1 MNRIKNYFEDLLKF
15 FRSPDFSKAVILSI
29 AISLPIAVF
38 SYLGNYEIGVALAI
52 GALLSS
58 PSDIQGSF
66 SHKIIGVFLAAI
78 LAGMVS
84 LFFGYASVKIWILLP
99 VLALLVFGIAY
110 LAVFGFRASLVAFS
124 GLFAIVLSFANIS
137 TALEIWERALLI
149 VLGGLWYL
157 LLSVFWHYLNPKRA
171 TEQLL
176 AQALELTGLYLKTR
190 AQLLTETEKRES
202 LKKELF
208 RIQGELNEKH
218 ESLRDT
224 LIRSRLNFG
233 NSNYAR
239 KRLLIFI
246 ELVDI
251 LELAIANPVDYDK
264 MEEVFGKKSKMPQK
278 LSSLVDSLA
287 LQLDEIAISLQKNSN
302 YTQKEIRDNLEKI
315 ETGFSAFRKNLDSND
330 IKEHMFLLQNL
341 FDYLERQAQKINTIV
356 RILYNLEDRKRVF
369 PKKNE
374 VLKFITP
381 QDYDPKILLENL
393 NLDSTIFRHSLR
405 LAVVVVVGFSIGA
418 YFSLDNAYW
427 ILLTI
432 IVIMR
437 PNYGLT
443 KERSKQRII
452 GTLIG
457 GAIAIGIVF
466 FVKNQIVY
474 AILGLL
480 SLTLAFSLVQ
490 RNYKTAAVFITL
502 SIVFIYSLL
511 QPDVYNVIQYRI
523 IDTLV
528 GAGLAALGNL
538 VLWPAWEVKGIKN
551 VMLKS
556 IEANKIYL
564 EEIAR
569 FYKVKGDLPVSY
581 KLARKNAFLETGNL
595 NIAFQR
601 MTQEPRSKQKEISGV
616 YEIIGINQTF
626 LAALASL
633 GTYIRNHKTTSAS
646 VHFDILVQHTLQ
658 NLRNTKNVLSEQEIK
673 RLPDQENTLRAG
685 KALNSN
691 FENLLQRS
699 EARIEDRNSQAG
711 ENLQEQLREA
721 HLVINQLNWLLELSE
736 KLQKNITKTRLY

>member
-1 MNRIKNYFEDLLKF
+1 MDRINNYFEDLLKF

-29 AISLPIAVF
+29 AISLPIVIF
-38 SYLGNYEIGVALAI
+38 SYMGNYEIGAALAI
-52 GALLSS
+52 GCLLSS

-78 LAGMVS
+78 LAGIVS
-84 LFFGYASVKIWILLP
+84 LIFGYASVKIWILLP

-137 TALEIWERALLI
+137 TVLEVWERALLI

-157 LLSVFWHYLNPKRA
+157 SLSVLWHYLNPKRA

-176 AQALELTGLYLKTR
+176 AQAMELTALYLKTR
-190 AQLLTETEKRES
+190 AQLLTETEERVS
-202 LKKELF
+202 LQKELF

-218 ESLRDT
+218 ESLRDI

-264 MEEVFGKKSKMPQK
+264 MDEVFGSKSIMPQR
-278 LSSLVDSLA
+278 LSSLVESLA
-287 LQLDEIAISLQKNSN
+287 HELDDIAISLQKTSN
-302 YTQKEIRDNLEKI
+302 YNQKEVRENLEKI
-315 ETGFSAFRKNLDSND
+315 QTAFSSFRTNLDSD
-330 IKEHMFLLQNL
+330 DKKEHMFLLQNL
-341 FDYLERQAQKINTIV
+341 FDYLERQSQKINTII

-369 PKKNE
+369 PKKKE

-393 NLDSTIFRHSLR
+393 NFDSTIFRHSLR
-405 LAVVVVVGFSIGA
+405 LAVVVLVGFSIGA
-418 YFSLDNAYW
+418 FFSLDNAYW

-457 GAIAIGIVF
+457 GVIAIGIVF
-466 FVKNQIVY
+466 FFKSQILY
-474 AILGLL
+474 AILGLF

-528 GAGLAALGNL
+528 GAGLAAFGNL

-556 IEANKIYL
+556 IEANKVYL
-564 EEIAR
+564 EEIAL
-569 FYKVKGDLPVSY
+569 FYKEKGNLPISY

-595 NIAFQR
+595 NTAFQR
-601 MTQEPRSKQKEISGV
+601 MTQEPRSKRKEISGV
-616 YEIIGINQTF
+616 YEIVGLNQTF
-626 LAALASL
+626 LGALASL

-646 VHFDILVQHTLQ
+646 KHFEILVQHTLQ
-658 NLRNTKNVLSEQEIK
+658 NLRNTENILSEQKIEK
-673 RLPDQENTLRAG
+673 LPNQENTLRAE
-685 KALNSN
+685 KALNRN
-691 FENLLQRS
+691 FKDLLQRS
-699 EARIEDRNSQAG
+699 EAIKDENSQTG
-711 ENLQEQLREA
+711 ENLQAQVREA
-721 HLVINQLNWLLELSE
+721 HLVINQLNWLLDLSE
-736 KLQKNITKTRLY
+736 KLQKNIAKTRLY

>member
-1 MNRIKNYFEDLLKF
+1 MNSIKYYFDELLKF
-15 FRSPDFSKAVILSI
+15 FRSRDFSKAVILSI

-38 SYLGNYEIGVALAI
+38 TYLDNYEVGVALAI
-52 GALLSS
+52 GCLLSS

-84 LFFGYASVKIWILLP
+84 LVFGYASINLWILLP
-99 VLALLVFGIAY
+99 VLAILVFGIAY
-110 LAVFGFRASLVAFS
+110 MAVFGFRASLVAFS
-124 GLFAIVLSFANIS
+124 GLFALVLSFANIS
-137 TALEIWERALLI
+137 TVLEVWQRAGLI

-157 LLSVFWHYLNPKRA
+157 LLSVLWHYLNPKRA

-176 AQALELTGLYLKTR
+176 AQAMELTALYLKTR
-190 AQLLTETEKRES
+190 AQLLTEDKKRES
-202 LKKELF
+202 LQKELF
-208 RIQGELNEKH
+208 RLQGELNEKH
-218 ESLRDT
+218 ESLRDA
-224 LIRSRLNFG
+224 LIRSRLSFG

-251 LELAIANPVDYDK
+251 LELAIANPVDYAK
-264 MEEVFGKKSKMPQK
+264 MDEVFGDESVLPEK
-278 LSSLVDSLA
+278 LSSLVNSLA
-287 LQLDEIAISLQKNSN
+287 LELDQIATSLEKNAN
-302 YTQKEIRDNLEKI
+302 YTQKEIQENLEGI
-315 ETGFSAFRKNLDSND
+315 QRGFSSFRNNLDLND
-330 IKEHMFLLQNL
+330 NKEHMFLLENL
-341 FDYLERQAQKINTIV
+341 FDYLERQAQKINTII
-356 RILYNLEDRKRVF
+356 RILYNLEDKKRVF
-369 PKKNE
+369 PKKKE
-374 VLKFITP
+374 VLRFITP

-405 LAVVVVVGFSIGA
+405 LSVVVLIGFSVGA

-457 GAIAIGIVF
+457 GVIAIGIVF
-466 FVKNQIVY
+466 FIKNQMVY
-474 AILGLL
+474 AILGLF

-523 IDTLV
+523 IDTVV
-528 GAGLAALGNL
+528 GASLAALGNL
-538 VLWPAWEVKGIKN
+538 LLWPAWEVKGIKN

-564 EEIAR
+564 EEIAQY
-569 FYKVKGDLPVSY
+569 YKQKGSLPISY

-595 NIAFQR
+595 NTAFQR
-601 MTQEPRSKQKEISGV
+601 MTQEPKSKQKEISKV
-616 YEIIGINQTF
+616 YEIVGVNQTF
-626 LAALASL
+626 LGALASL

-646 VHFDILVQHTLQ
+646 EHFDILVQHIIQ
-658 NLRNTKNVLSEQEIK
+658 NLKNTGIVLSEQEIRK
-673 RLPDQENTLRAG
+673 LPDKESSLKAGEALHRNYQDLLLR
-685 KALNSN
+685 
-691 FENLLQRS
+691 R
-699 EARIEDRNSQAG
+699 EAQIGDRNTQND
-711 ENLQEQLREA
+711 ENLQAQLREA
-721 HLVINQLNWLLELSE
+721 HLVTNQLNWLLELSE
-736 KLQKNITKTRLY
+736 KLHKNISKTRLY

>member
-1 MNRIKNYFEDLLKF
+1 MNRINNYLEDLLKF

-38 SYLGNYEIGVALAI
+38 SYLGNYEIGVAIAI
-52 GALLSS
+52 GCLLSS

-66 SHKIIGVFLAAI
+66 SHKIIGVFLAAV
-78 LAGMVS
+78 LAGLVS
-84 LFFGYASVKIWILLP
+84 LIFGYASVKLWILLP
-99 VLALLVFGIAY
+99 VLAFLVFGIAY

-137 TALEIWERALLI
+137 TELEVWERALLI

-157 LLSVFWHYLNPKRA
+157 SLSVLWHYLNPKRA

-176 AQALELTGLYLKTR
+176 AQTIELTAEYVKIR
-190 AQLLTETEKRES
+190 SKLLTDAANRES
-202 LKKELF
+202 LQKELF

-264 MEEVFGKKSKMPQK
+264 MDKVFGNNSVMPKK
-278 LSSLVDSLA
+278 LSSLVESLGI
-287 LQLDEIAISLQKNSN
+287 QLEEIAVSLQKNSY
-302 YTQKEIRDNLEKI
+302 YTQKEIRDNLDSI
-315 ETGFSAFRKNLDSND
+315 QDGFSAFRENLDSND
-330 IKEHMFLLQNL
+330 NKEHMFLLQNL

-356 RILYNLEDRKRVF
+356 RILYNLEDRKKVF
-369 PKKNE
+369 PKKKE

-393 NLDSTIFRHSLR
+393 NLNSTIFRHSLR
-405 LAVVVVVGFSIGA
+405 LAVVVLVGFSIGA

-466 FVKNQIVY
+466 FVKNQVVY
-474 AILGLL
+474 AVLGLI

-523 IDTLV
+523 IDTMV
-528 GAGLAALGNL
+528 GAGLAAFGNL

-569 FYKVKGDLPVSY
+569 FYKKKGSLPTSY

-595 NIAFQR
+595 NTAFQR
-601 MTQEPRSKQKEISGV
+601 MTQEPKSKQKEISEV
-616 YEIIGINQTF
+616 YEIVGINQTF
-626 LAALASL
+626 LGALASL

-646 VHFDILVQHTLQ
+646 IHFETLVQHTLQ
-658 NLRNTKNVLSEQEIK
+658 NLKNIENVLAEQKIEK
-673 RLPDQENTLRAG
+673 LPNQKNTLEAG
-685 KALNSN
+685 KALNRN
-691 FENLLQRS
+691 FEDLLQKS
-699 EARIEDRNSQAG
+699 ETQIGDRVSYQG
-711 ENLQEQLREA
+711 VDLQDQIREA